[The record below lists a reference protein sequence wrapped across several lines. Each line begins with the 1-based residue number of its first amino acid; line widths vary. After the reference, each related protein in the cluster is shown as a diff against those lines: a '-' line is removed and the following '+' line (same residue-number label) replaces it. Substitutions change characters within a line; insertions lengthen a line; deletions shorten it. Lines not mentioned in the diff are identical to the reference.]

1 MLFTPCLLSSKRSIQ
16 KKKRK
21 KRNSRAVGFL
31 RSRQE
36 KQVLRR
42 TFRLSKLKLFE
53 FVEKL
58 ANGTAGSP
66 ASPNPGP
73 EEPSIYYDA
82 TENRPTANVGLQKET
97 SITTAS
103 TTVQNV
109 VPHRDNKDNKEKE
122 TSCRT
127 YIAHSKIPIPVK
139 SPRCSLSETTP
150 ENNTP
155 NAKAGIGSEIEK
167 LPAPA
172 AATKEKDNS

>member
-1 MLFTPCLLSSKRSIQ
+1 MRTCADRCESANQ
-16 KKKRK
+16 
-21 KRNSRAVGFL
+21 SRAAAT
-31 RSRQE
+31 RS
-36 KQVLRR
+36 
-42 TFRLSKLKLFE
+42 FRVCKFTLFE

-58 ANGTAGSP
+58 ANGMAGSP

-82 TENRPTANVGLQKET
+82 TENRPTANVGLLKET

-109 VPHRDNKDNKEKE
+109 VPHRDINKDNKEKE

-139 SPRCSLSETTP
+139 SPRCSLSEPTP
-150 ENNTP
+150 ETNTL
-155 NAKAGIGSEIEK
+155 NTKAGTGNEIEK
-167 LPAPA
+167 LPVPA

>member
-1 MLFTPCLLSSKRSIQ
+1 MPIGNHYKVRVIQIVYSRLFNSKDYYRSTNELHIAASVLLLIS
-16 KKKRK
+16 
-21 KRNSRAVGFL
+21 L
-31 RSRQE
+31 P
-36 KQVLRR
+36 L
-42 TFRLSKLKLFE
+42 LK

-97 SITTAS
+97 SITNVS
-103 TTVQNV
+103 TTVQNI
-109 VPHRDNKDNKEKE
+109 VPHRDNKDNKDRE

-139 SPRCSLSETTP
+139 SPRCSLSESTP
-150 ENNTP
+150 ETNTP
-155 NAKAGIGSEIEK
+155 NIKAGTGSEIEK
-167 LPAPA
+167 LPVPA